1 MESIKSRVDKAIE
14 DGVLTTAEHEE
25 LMELIHKDGKL
36 DTEERE
42 QLGRIS
48 RLTQSGELKIVDE
61 DREASYERR
70 REDLKKKLLEK
81 AKSNPS

>member
-1 MESIKSRVDKAIE
+1 MESIKSLVDKAIE

-36 DTEERE
+36 DIQERE
-42 QLGRIS
+42 QLARIS